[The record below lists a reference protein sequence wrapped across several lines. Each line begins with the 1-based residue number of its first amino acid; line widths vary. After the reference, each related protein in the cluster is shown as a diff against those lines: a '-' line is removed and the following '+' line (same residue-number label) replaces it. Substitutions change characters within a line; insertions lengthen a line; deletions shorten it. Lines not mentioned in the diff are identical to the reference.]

1 MINKISSRLLMLLVL
16 LVVQVSVAF
25 AQVKITMDDLDIY
38 AGEEQTVA
46 VSMENAGEEKL
57 IALQFELTLPEGLS
71 IKDADKE
78 GSEALSRIHFVQY
91 QRNENKEGNVYTVV
105 IASSNNTAFKTNAGK
120 LFNLKVK
127 AAAGYLGA
135 GTIKIGSV
143 EGSDTNREPVA
154 GEGGTAASI
163 AATFGAETTAFETY
177 PTQEFE
183 VNITLDNST
192 VFRDF
197 QFNLT
202 LPKGL
207 ELVEGED
214 GFFGY
219 TDRIPA
225 DAALAPQLNG
235 DYYKVACVSPSAGLV
250 DDGKGKFFS
259 FKVKATTEL
268 AAEASIVL
276 DNFVISDRNANAYE
290 LDDEVVVKVSN
301 LNEPAKV
308 EADSVV
314 AALQTEYDSVMVKI
328 AADCKDVAESEA
340 VVAEADSVQKLITDL
355 QAAVDAAYAAGT
367 LPALDY
373 AEGVQG
379 IADATA
385 TLLENAAAAQKAFE
399 DAVAA
404 NAAQYAADTLAVDA
418 AQAALDTVK
427 IEIDGY
433 DESVKAAVADAIAAA
448 QAAVD
453 AAQAAAD
460 KSFAAGTS
468 VADAAAN
475 AELVAAANA
484 AAEKLAADAAAAQKA
499 FEEAV
504 ANANQYAADTLAV
517 DAAQAALDAVKAEID
532 GYDESVKTAVA
543 DAIAAAQAAVDAA
556 QAAADKSFAAG
567 TSVAD
572 AATNAELVAAANA
585 AAEKLA
591 ADAAAAQKEFEE
603 SQSGPT
609 TKPEA
614 PELTATSALVT
625 DGSVAQYLYNVEAK
639 AFLIGGN
646 DWGTRASYS
655 ATNGYPVK
663 LTLNED
669 GATYTFNDQLPN
681 GNWNSLDCQGVDQIW
696 VDGAGRG
703 GDKMW
708 TVTVAEDG
716 SFTIANSNVPNG
728 NLSVVPSKAGDTRL
742 YISDAE
748 EAQDVWVAV
757 SEEEYKAYIEKY
769 SKYQS
774 ALDEYNKKFYEVGD
788 DITFIAPATWEGQS
802 GSYGGLANP
811 AAERYNG
818 GGSVEA
824 GDVLTQTVTGLKNGT
839 YEVTL
844 GLAASYTSG
853 RGFECPTGDGLSV
866 GFANEAEAGITVV
879 ETGWVSEGQQAVVT
893 LTATVTDGTLKYGIK
908 NLAPSGNWYVAQV
921 VSIVYAA
928 EPVVPIHTID
938 FTTQT
943 SYPYY
948 NMGAPEGS
956 SFDVIDGALVIENTA
971 ERTNPWDLQPFI
983 CDWFSLKAGYD
994 YVVRITMKAS
1004 ADGSAQLN
1012 MGTWSAAMYQQLAFT
1027 ASEEYKTY
1035 DVAFPNSTVESSGND
1050 VHVLFQGGKYIGK
1063 VEIAKV
1069 EIFEYAPE
1077 PEPTEATYTIDV
1089 ERYPGLGYG
1098 VTTFTPDFT
1107 EALAFL
1113 GIEDVTA
1120 ATLVGINADGSEEA
1134 APGPGGIDGWCNAE
1148 GTFVGWGDDSKICV
1162 KFFPS
1167 VPQYEICDMNGADVV
1182 GTTYTVKYA
1191 LKANDKTAI
1200 FAINVKFVEKPV
1212 VALTYADLANKKD
1225 VAVELTSELGMVYE
1239 GLTADVDV
1247 AAILAELGAESLNDV
1262 TVYAVQSDG
1271 TLDDNY
1277 KLGTTDG
1284 WRNAEGDWQSWGAD
1298 AFLCVK
1304 ADFSLEAGQ
1313 IYYVGGM
1320 DGNTTEPGAY
1330 TATYAFVNE
1339 AKEAV
1344 TLKVTLTYPA
1354 APDAWFTEGMFKVND
1369 YVDGMKMTVA
1379 DPRYVV
1385 DPTDASNGCII
1396 VTSNDAPANDYDAQL
1411 FISTAEPLNEGDVFT
1426 LTMKVRADR
1435 EQSGAATQSHTAPG
1449 SYIHWDAVGQISFTT
1464 EWVEFTKTVTVNSS
1478 MATMNTIAINLSDM
1492 TGKAANNFYF
1502 DDIKLEV
1509 AVPDAIED
1517 VEIAAPANGKFIEN
1531 GQVVIIKNG
1540 VKYSVSGSIIR

>member
-1 MINKISSRLLMLLVL
+1 MINMINKISSRLLMLLVL

-484 AAEKLAADAAAAQKA
+484 AAEKLAADAAAAQK
-499 FEEAV
+499 
-504 ANANQYAADTLAV
+504 
-517 DAAQAALDAVKAEID
+517 
-532 GYDESVKTAVA
+532 
-543 DAIAAAQAAVDAA
+543 
-556 QAAADKSFAAG
+556 
-567 TSVAD
+567 
-572 AATNAELVAAANA
+572 
-585 AAEKLA
+585 
-591 ADAAAAQKEFEE
+591 EFEE

-774 ALDEYNKKFYEVGD
+774 DLDEYNKKFYEVGD

-956 SFDVIDGALVIENTA
+956 SFDVIDGALVIENTV
-971 ERTNPWDLQPFI
+971 EQTNPWDLQPFI

-1148 GTFVGWGDDSKICV
+1148 GTFVGWGDNSKICV

-1167 VPQYEICDMNGADVV
+1167 VPQYEICDMNGTDVV

-1212 VALTYADLANKKD
+1212 VALTYADLTNKKD

-1369 YVDGMKMTVA
+1369 YVDGMKMAVA

-1517 VEIAAPANGKFIEN
+1517 VEIAAPANGKFIET

>member
-1 MINKISSRLLMLLVL
+1 MKFFSLLMVAMAFSLNAIADNK
-16 LVVQVSVAF
+16 VSIEDFTIVP
-25 AQVKITMDDLDIY
+25 
-38 AGEEQTVA
+38 GEEQTIAVA
-46 VSMENAGEEKL
+46 LDNSDP
-57 IALQFELTLPEGLS
+57 ISSLQMDVTFPEGLEYVNKSVSKNAERLKIHS
-71 IKDADKE
+71 IGAPE
-78 GSEALSRIHFVQY
+78 LASGATRFIILHEAEDITKSAFV
-91 QRNENKEGNVYTVV
+91 GNTGTIFTFKVK
-105 IASSNNTAFKTNAGK
+105 ASSNYKGGK
-120 LFNLKVK
+120 IEVAN
-127 AAAGYLGA
+127 
-135 GTIKIGSV
+135 V
-143 EGSDTNREPVA
+143 EGSDGTLAEPVA
-154 GEGGTAASI
+154 HEMESFSVKAKAFAGTFSVSTNNISINLQKGDVAMVDISVANAFNIAGVQADFELPENLVIEEIIKGSRIPENYNPKPSTLETSGTVTLSSLIFEEFEGNDGVVFSLKLKAKDEVKGQLVVKNMI
-163 AATFGAETTAFETY
+163 ATDKTGATAFEIDGEEAIDVEFFYVYYKNNISAGSNGTVTVSATEALAGDVVSLAITPELFYEIENLSVTY
-177 PTQEFE
+177 GAENTPVEVAEDFTFIMPEGD
-183 VNITLDNST
+183 VNISVT
-192 VFRDF
+192 
-197 QFNLT
+197 
-202 LPKGL
+202 
-207 ELVEGED
+207 
-214 GFFGY
+214 
-219 TDRIPA
+219 
-225 DAALAPQLNG
+225 
-235 DYYKVACVSPSAGLV
+235 
-250 DDGKGKFFS
+250 
-259 FKVKATTEL
+259 
-268 AAEASIVL
+268 
-276 DNFVISDRNANAYE
+276 FV
-290 LDDEVVVKVSN
+290 
-301 LNEPAKV
+301 
-308 EADSVV
+308 
-314 AALQTEYDSVMVKI
+314 
-328 AADCKDVAESEA
+328 
-340 VVAEADSVQKLITDL
+340 
-355 QAAVDAAYAAGT
+355 
-367 LPALDY
+367 
-373 AEGVQG
+373 
-379 IADATA
+379 
-385 TLLENAAAAQKAFE
+385 
-399 DAVAA
+399 
-404 NAAQYAADTLAVDA
+404 
-418 AQAALDTVK
+418 
-427 IEIDGY
+427 
-433 DESVKAAVADAIAAA
+433 
-448 QAAVD
+448 
-453 AAQAAAD
+453 
-460 KSFAAGTS
+460 
-468 VADAAAN
+468 
-475 AELVAAANA
+475 
-484 AAEKLAADAAAAQKA
+484 
-499 FEEAV
+499 
-504 ANANQYAADTLAV
+504 
-517 DAAQAALDAVKAEID
+517 
-532 GYDESVKTAVA
+532 
-543 DAIAAAQAAVDAA
+543 
-556 QAAADKSFAAG
+556 
-567 TSVAD
+567 
-572 AATNAELVAAANA
+572 
-585 AAEKLA
+585 
-591 ADAAAAQKEFEE
+591 
-603 SQSGPT
+603 GP

-728 NLSVVPSKAGDTRL
+728 SLSVVPSKAGDTRL

-893 LTATVTDGTLKYGIK
+893 LTATVADGTLKYGIK

-1098 VTTFTPDFT
+1098 VTAFTPDFT

-1148 GTFVGWGDDSKICV
+1148 GTFVGWGDNSKICV

-1212 VALTYADLANKKD
+1212 VALTYADLTNKKD

-1271 TLDDNY
+1271 TLDDSY

-1369 YVDGMKMTVA
+1369 YVDGMKMAVA

>member
-91 QRNENKEGNVYTVV
+91 QKNTNKEGNVYTVV
-105 IASSNNTAFKTNAGK
+105 IASSYNTAFKTNVGK

-235 DYYKVACVSPSAGLV
+235 NYYKVACVSPSAGLV

-314 AALQTEYDSVMVKI
+314 AALQTEYDLVMVKI
-328 AADCKDVAESEA
+328 AADCKDVVESEA
-340 VVAEADSVQKLITDL
+340 VAAEADSVQKLIADL

-367 LPALDY
+367 LSELDN
-373 AEGVQG
+373 AEAVKG
-379 IADATA
+379 IADATSKM
-385 TLLENAAAAQKAFE
+385 LENATAAQKAFDE
-399 DAVAA
+399 AVAA

-418 AQAALDTVK
+418 AQVALDAVK
-427 IEIDGY
+427 AEIEGY

-468 VADAAAN
+468 VADAAA
-475 AELVAAANA
+475 
-484 AAEKLAADAAAAQKA
+484 
-499 FEEAV
+499 
-504 ANANQYAADTLAV
+504 
-517 DAAQAALDAVKAEID
+517 
-532 GYDESVKTAVA
+532 
-543 DAIAAAQAAVDAA
+543 
-556 QAAADKSFAAG
+556 
-567 TSVAD
+567 
-572 AATNAELVAAANA
+572 NAELVAAANA

-774 ALDEYNKKFYEVGD
+774 DLDEYNKKFYEVGD
-788 DITFIAPATWEGQS
+788 DITFIVPATWEGQS

-1004 ADGSAQLN
+1004 ADGSTQLN

-1148 GTFVGWGDDSKICV
+1148 GTFVGWGDNSKICV

-1191 LKANDKTAI
+1191 IKANDKTAI

-1212 VALTYADLANKKD
+1212 VALTYADLTNKKD

-1239 GLTADVDV
+1239 GLAADVDV

-1284 WRNAEGDWQSWGAD
+1284 WRNADGDWQSWGAD

-1369 YVDGMKMTVA
+1369 YVDGMKMAVA

>member
-91 QRNENKEGNVYTVV
+91 QKNTNKEGNVYTVV
-105 IASSNNTAFKTNAGK
+105 IASSNNTAFKTNVGK

-235 DYYKVACVSPSAGLV
+235 NYYKVACVSPSAGLV

-314 AALQTEYDSVMVKI
+314 AALQTEYDLVMVKI
-328 AADCKDVAESEA
+328 AADCKDVVESEA
-340 VVAEADSVQKLITDL
+340 VAAEADSVQKLIADL

-367 LPALDY
+367 LSELDN
-373 AEGVQG
+373 AEAVKG
-379 IADATA
+379 IADATSKM
-385 TLLENAAAAQKAFE
+385 LENATAAQKAFDE
-399 DAVAA
+399 AVAA

-418 AQAALDTVK
+418 AQVALDAVK
-427 IEIDGY
+427 AEIEGY

-468 VADAAAN
+468 VADAAA
-475 AELVAAANA
+475 
-484 AAEKLAADAAAAQKA
+484 
-499 FEEAV
+499 
-504 ANANQYAADTLAV
+504 
-517 DAAQAALDAVKAEID
+517 
-532 GYDESVKTAVA
+532 
-543 DAIAAAQAAVDAA
+543 
-556 QAAADKSFAAG
+556 
-567 TSVAD
+567 
-572 AATNAELVAAANA
+572 NAELVAAANA

-774 ALDEYNKKFYEVGD
+774 DLDEYNKKFYEVGD
-788 DITFIAPATWEGQS
+788 DITFIVPATWEGQS

-1004 ADGSAQLN
+1004 ADGSTQLN

-1148 GTFVGWGDDSKICV
+1148 GTFVGWGDNSKICV

-1191 LKANDKTAI
+1191 IKANDKTAI

-1212 VALTYADLANKKD
+1212 VALTYADLTNKKD

-1239 GLTADVDV
+1239 GLAADVDV

-1284 WRNAEGDWQSWGAD
+1284 WRNADGDWQSWGAD

-1369 YVDGMKMTVA
+1369 YVDGMKMAVA